1 MSIVRTFS
9 DSQQMTAQNLVNFYL
24 HDELTDQVPDI
35 LLQSI
40 FSLLLTY
47 DKPFKDL
54 PPLYYA
60 IMLNNMVNLSRES
73 EKLKKLK

>member
-40 FSLLLTY
+40 FSLLLTH

>member
-1 MSIVRTFS
+1 
-9 DSQQMTAQNLVNFYL
+9 MTAQNLVNFYL

-40 FSLLLTY
+40 FSLLLTH